1 MQEKAKVLFVD
12 DESRIVSLLKMI
24 FRATYDVY
32 TASSGAEALEI
43 IKSTKIDV
51 IVSDQRMPEM
61 LGIDLLTRVRAIS
74 PNTMRILLTGYSDL
88 TAIIGA
94 VNEGEVYRFINKP
107 WNHDEIKTILAEATE
122 IAMTVGRMEPAV
134 KSQIAAAVAS
144 TSPIQVE
151 QAGAQSATLLVLE
164 EDEKERDEILRLFR
178 PDYHVLGAAS
188 IEEALKILESHDVG
202 VIVSEARVAGEDTG
216 GLLRTL
222 KQHYPLITTVLL
234 SSSADCDLVVKMINE
249 AQIYR
254 FALKPIRANV
264 FQLAVSAAMKE
275 HCRFRVTPQL
285 TARNR
290 VTTNA
295 TIDSANLT
303 SVIGK
308 SIARLRSRFSFF
320 SA

>member
-1 MQEKAKVLFVD
+1 MEEKAKILFVD

-32 TASSGAEALEI
+32 TASSGLEAIEI
-43 IKSTKIDV
+43 IKSHRIDV

-88 TAIIGA
+88 VAIIGA

-107 WNHDEIKTILAEATE
+107 WDHGEIKAIVAEAAE
-122 IAMTVGRMEPAV
+122 IAVTVGRIASPPVMEVPAATV
-134 KSQIAAAVAS
+134 
-144 TSPIQVE
+144 TSPNENKIVMPT
-151 QAGAQSATLLVLE
+151 ATLLVLE
-164 EDEKERDEILRLFR
+164 EDRKERDEILMLFR
-178 PDYHVLGAAS
+178 PEYHVLGAAT
-188 IEEALKILESHDVG
+188 IDEALKILENHDVG
-202 VIVSEARVAGEDTG
+202 VIVAEARVNGENTG

-222 KQHYPLITTVLL
+222 KQHYPMITTVML

-264 FQLAVSAAMKE
+264 FRLAVSAAMKE
-275 HCRFRVTPQL
+275 HCRFRITPEL
-285 TARNR
+285 TVRNR
-290 VTTNA
+290 VA
-295 TIDSANLT
+295 PQAKSDSVKLSSAISKTLD
-303 SVIGK
+303 
-308 SIARLRSRFSFF
+308 RLRSRFSFF